1 MFGAGAFK
9 RIAALQLPP
18 QGPGA
23 PGVCTQGPV
32 SPGWG
37 AVAVPGRPA
46 QIPAWEAEGAP
57 ASGRQGEEGAAGRHP
72 LLQRAVAPF
81 LGSPSFGHRC
91 GRPHPHTRSPG
102 TSNSVPPRPTSPSP
116 KPVSCS
122 PLVFGGRGGR
132 SCAGPTPSRAAAL
145 PAPSLLLNL
154 GSTHCLPCR
163 PAPPAPA
170 P

>member
-18 QGPGA
+18 QGPGP
-23 PGVCTQGPV
+23 PGVCTRGPV

-37 AVAVPGRPA
+37 AVVVPGAARPDSCM
-46 QIPAWEAEGAP
+46 GSRRG
-57 ASGRQGEEGAAGRHP
+57 SGLRQAAGRHP

>member
-1 MFGAGAFK
+1 MGQVRLRGLRPCSFLPRGQGPQGSAHRGLCLQDGGRGCAGA
-9 RIAALQLPP
+9 A
-18 QGPGA
+18 
-23 PGVCTQGPV
+23 
-32 SPGWG
+32 
-37 AVAVPGRPA
+37 RPDSCM
-46 QIPAWEAEGAP
+46 GSRRG
-57 ASGRQGEEGAAGRHP
+57 SGLRQAAGRHP